1 MIAAWLS
8 IMAAQLLAV
17 EHVGDGVLS
26 ADLVARGRGNV
37 YRGHG
42 VRATSSQCGVRM
54 RVLVTGGAG
63 FVGSHLVDRHLDGGD
78 DVVVVDDFSTGSR
91 ANLRSDTN
99 SRLTIVEARVEDHPD
114 IGQFM
119 DGVDRIYHLAA
130 AVGVFHILERPL
142 DAIRR
147 NLGAS
152 EVIFKFAAAHQIRT
166 VFTST
171 SEVYGKNTADALKES
186 DDSIFGST
194 ILSRWLY
201 GITKAAD
208 ECLAIAYHRE
218 RGLPITVVRLFN
230 TTGPRQS
237 GAYGMVLPRFVRQ
250 ALHNEPITV
259 FGDGSQTRCF
269 TNVYD
274 AVEAIVRLAD
284 CTNADGKIV
293 NVGQPREI
301 SIRQLAEMVQGLTGH
316 SASIDF
322 VDYETAYGPGFED
335 MRRRV
340 PDVSLL
346 RELIGYIPNTSIEVT
361 IDQIIREATG
371 PVQWP
376 SSRTELA

>member
-1 MIAAWLS
+1 
-8 IMAAQLLAV
+8 
-17 EHVGDGVLS
+17 
-26 ADLVARGRGNV
+26 
-37 YRGHG
+37 
-42 VRATSSQCGVRM
+42 M
-54 RVLVTGGAG
+54 RVLITGGAG
-63 FVGSHLVDRHLDGGD
+63 FVGSHLVDRHLDSGD
-78 DVVVVDDFSTGSR
+78 EVVVVDDFSTGR
-91 ANLRSDTN
+91 HENLRSDPT
-99 SRLTIVEARVEDHPD
+99 SRLTIIEARVEDYPD
-114 IGQFM
+114 IGQIM
-119 DGVDRIYHLAA
+119 EGVERIYHLAA

-152 EVIFKFAAAHQIRT
+152 EVIFKIAASQQIRT

-171 SEVYGKNTADALKES
+171 SEVYGKNTADALAEG

-194 ILSRWLY
+194 SLSRWLY

-208 ECLAIAYHRE
+208 ECLAVAYHRE

-230 TTGPRQS
+230 TTGPRQT
-237 GAYGMVLPRFVRQ
+237 GAYGMVVPRFVQQ
-250 ALHNEPITV
+250 ALRNEPITV

-274 AVEAIVRLAD
+274 AIEAIVRLAD
-284 CTNADGKIV
+284 SPNAVGEIV

-301 SIRQLAEMVQGLTGH
+301 SIRHLAEVVQRITGH

-340 PDVSLL
+340 PDVKFLHK
-346 RELIGYIPNTSIEVT
+346 LIGYVPSTPIEVT
-361 IDQIIREATG
+361 IEQIVREAAE
-371 PVQWP
+371 PDQWRI
-376 SSRTELA
+376 SRT